1 VKQVGIAG
9 APYSGKTTFFN
20 ALTHAGASSAGGG
33 KANLAI
39 VPVPDERI
47 DVLSRLH
54 ASRKSVYAQLKF
66 VDVAGLA
73 KGSGAGEGLSGQT
86 LGSLR
91 EADALAVV
99 VRTYGG
105 DADPRAELSDLMLEL
120 TLADLSSISAA
131 ADKAARKVRVG
142 DKQAS
147 AEVALLERAKAV
159 LDTGRTLR
167 SERWEEEELAI
178 FRNFAPLTLKPAVV
192 VLNVDD
198 EGAGAAAGLAAEL
211 AATVHPDAEGLAVPA
226 RLEAEVGGM
235 APEEAAEL
243 LAEFGVT
250 TGALPLV
257 VESAYRMLGL
267 LTFLTAGEDESRA
280 WEVRRGAKAPEAAG
294 AIHSDLQ
301 RGFIRAEVVGYD
313 DLVAAGSWDAAK
325 AAGKLRVEG
334 KDYLVAEGDVMNIR
348 FAV

>member
-20 ALTHAGASSAGGG
+20 ALTHAGAASAGGG

-73 KGSGAGEGLSGQT
+73 KGAGAGEGLSGQT
-86 LGSLR
+86 LGTLR
-91 EADALAVV
+91 EADALAIV
-99 VRTYGG
+99 VRAYGA
-105 DADPRAELSDLMLEL
+105 DADPAAELSDLLLEL
-120 TLADLSSISAA
+120 TLADLASISSA

-142 DKQAS
+142 DKTAA
-147 AEVALLERAKAV
+147 AEVALLERAKTV
-159 LDTGRTLR
+159 LDGGRTLR
-167 SERWEEEELAI
+167 SERWDDDELTV

-198 EGAGAAAGLAAEL
+198 ESATSAAPLAAEL

-235 APEEAAEL
+235 DPAEAAEL

-250 TGALPLV
+250 AGALPRV
-257 VESAYRMLGL
+257 VESAYRMLDL

-325 AAGKLRVEG
+325 SAGKLRVEG
-334 KDYLVAEGDVMNIR
+334 KDYAVAEGDVMNIR

>member
-9 APYSGKTTFFN
+9 AAYSGKTTFFD
-20 ALTHAGASSAGGG
+20 ALTHAGGAAGG
-33 KANLAI
+33 KANVAI
-39 VPVPDERI
+39 VPVPDERV
-47 DVLSRLH
+47 DVLTRLH
-54 ASRKSVYAQLKF
+54 SSRKSVYAQLKF
-66 VDVAGLA
+66 ADVG
-73 KGSGAGEGLSGQT
+73 GAAAQA
-86 LGSLR
+86 LGALR
-91 EADALAVV
+91 EADALAIVV
-99 VRTYGG
+99 AGYGG
-105 DADPRAELSDLMLEL
+105 AADPRAELSDLLLEL

-131 ADKAARKVRVG
+131 ADKAARKIRVG
-142 DKQAS
+142 DKTAS
-147 AEVALLERAKAV
+147 AEVAVLDRAKAV
-159 LDTGRTLR
+159 LDNGRTLR
-167 SERWEEEELAI
+167 AEQWSDEELAV

-198 EGAGAAAGLAAEL
+198 EGATEGAALAAEL

-235 APEEAAEL
+235 AVDEAAEL

-250 TGALPLV
+250 AGALPRV
-257 VESAYRMLGL
+257 IESAYRMLGL
-267 LTFLTAGEDESRA
+267 LTFLPAGEDESRA
-280 WEVRRGAKAPEAAG
+280 WEVRRGAKAPDAAG

-301 RGFIRAEVVGYD
+301 RGFIRAEVVSYD

-325 AAGKLRVEG
+325 GAGRLRVEG